1 RNIRRDVRLA
11 DGSEDF
17 SLISCNLVP
26 RTDFTEGTEN
36 IIVRLLDERSKD
48 LFFAHRG
55 DLFRIK
61 RLRIKSASN
70 DDGHAGLHRDL
81 TQEIDIASHVRMS
94 PINDTSETAFV
105 FRLHDFGRHEIHV
118 VHDVR
123 RWRRRAAATSSAGT
137 ATTARRRGRQ
147 TVRRSSG
154 GS

>member
-1 RNIRRDVRLA
+1 MRKDRNIRRDVRFA
-11 DGSEDF
+11 DCSEDS
-17 SLISCNLVP
+17 SLISIDVIP

-36 IIVRLLDERSKD
+36 VVVRLLDERPKD

-61 RLRIKSASN
+61 RLRIKSAPN

-105 FRLHDFGRHEIHV
+105 F
-118 VHDVR
+118 
-123 RWRRRAAATSSAGT
+123 
-137 ATTARRRGRQ
+137 
-147 TVRRSSG
+147 
-154 GS
+154 